1 MAQAL
6 ATTLVVASLY
16 ALLGAGYVLV
26 YRASRVLNLAQ
37 GDLLTLGGYFLFAT
51 AATFPGAPVLALPLA
66 AALSAL
72 TGVRVYVALMR
83 PMAGHPVFGAVL
95 VTVTLGILLRA
106 AIVLVFTDRTRHPL
120 QNLGLSNPP
129 RPLAGGAVV
138 STFDLV
144 MVGAAVA
151 LFAALFVF
159 LKVSPLGIRMR
170 AAGERALLA
179 SQRGINFHGVFALSW
194 ALAAFAGGLAGMIYS
209 SNVRLEPSLGILG
222 LRAFAVAL
230 VGGLDSLGGVVPA
243 ALLLAAVEGAS
254 VRWGHPLL
262 SDVSPFLCL
271 LVMLLVRPWGLF
283 GTKEEHTSELQS
295 RLHLV
300 CRLLLEKKKYT
311 PLAATD
317 IRVASGRS
325 RE

>member
-37 GDLLTLGGYFLFAT
+37 GDLLTLGGYFLF
-51 AATFPGAPVLALPLA
+51 
-66 AALSAL
+66 
-72 TGVRVYVALMR
+72 
-83 PMAGHPVFGAVL
+83 
-95 VTVTLGILLRA
+95 
-106 AIVLVFTDRTRHPL
+106 
-120 QNLGLSNPP
+120 
-129 RPLAGGAVV
+129 
-138 STFDLV
+138 
-144 MVGAAVA
+144 
-151 LFAALFVF
+151 

-194 ALAAFAGGLAGMIYS
+194 ALSAFAGSLAGMIYS

-243 ALLLAAVEGAS
+243 ALLVAAVEVAS
-254 VRWGHPLL
+254 VRWGNPLL

-271 LVMLLVRPWGLF
+271 LVML
-283 GTKEEHTSELQS
+283 
-295 RLHLV
+295 
-300 CRLLLEKKKYT
+300 
-311 PLAATD
+311 
-317 IRVASGRS
+317 
-325 RE
+325 